1 MMEIRKWRN
10 YLRKK
15 CEEISGKKMGQ
26 GRDKRYVYVVLVTK
40 IHILYI

>member
-1 MMEIRKWRN
+1 MEDLLTKEVRGN
-10 YLRKK
+10 V
-15 CEEISGKKMGQ
+15 GKKMGQ